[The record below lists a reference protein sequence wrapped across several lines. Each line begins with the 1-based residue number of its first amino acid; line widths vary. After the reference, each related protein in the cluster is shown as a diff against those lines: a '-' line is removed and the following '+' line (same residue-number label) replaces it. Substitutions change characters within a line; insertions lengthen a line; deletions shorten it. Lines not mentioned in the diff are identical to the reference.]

1 MNYTDQ
7 IEVIK
12 DLSLDEG
19 QSMRMDCPFCMRKN
33 TFSISKE
40 DSKVLWYCFPAI
52 ILHLKKLTWELIL

>member
-19 QSMRMDCPFCMRKN
+19 QSMNGLPF
-33 TFSISKE
+33 
-40 DSKVLWYCFPAI
+40 LYA
-52 ILHLKKLTWELIL
+52 

>member
-19 QSMRMDCPFCMRKN
+19 QSMRMDCPFC
-33 TFSISKE
+33 
-40 DSKVLWYCFPAI
+40 AA
-52 ILHLKKLTWELIL
+52 

>member
-19 QSMRMDCPFCMRKN
+19 QSMRIDCPFCMRNN
-33 TFSISKE
+33 TF
-40 DSKVLWYCFPAI
+40 
-52 ILHLKKLTWELIL
+52 

>member
-40 DSKVLWYCFPAI
+40 DSKVLWYCPGP
-52 ILHLKKLTWELIL
+52 E